1 MVYFELAVKIGF
13 IALITFTVCS
23 VLNFKQAGVYMYA
36 TRMFR
41 CLMAVAILAATILTT
56 VAKIVALIAKA
67 VGKDDQ
73 IDFASGIGG
82 VYNHLTGQSEK
93 PRGQLGVY
101 DEDLNDYV

>member
-23 VLNFKQAGVYMYA
+23 ILNLRRAGVCIYVK
-36 TRMFR
+36 RMFR
-41 CLMAVAILAATILTT
+41 CLIAVAILAATILTT
-56 VAKIVALIAKA
+56 VAKIAALIAKA
-67 VGKDDQ
+67 VSRDDQ

-82 VYNHLTGQSEK
+82 VYNHLSDQSEK